1 LSVRSTNLTR
11 PADPPLLAWFE
22 ETAKTAVRHKYYEQF
37 PSKRPSKIA
46 EIDGARRE
54 KAKLSVRHLQVGAA
68 RKIQSLVFTGEAQQW
83 WRVLAILNLRG
94 PVAGSVEP
102 ATSPAGV
109 DLERREK
116 RKKKLIKPWIHAA
129 RESTAIPNLN
139 GEGGREE
146 IWI

>member
-1 LSVRSTNLTR
+1 MSVRSTNLTR

-22 ETAKTAVRHKYYEQF
+22 ETAKSAVRHKYYEQF

-46 EIDGARRE
+46 EIDGARESEAVTEALTGRGGE
-54 KAKLSVRHLQVGAA
+54 KNP
-68 RKIQSLVFTGEAQQW
+68 VFTGEAQQW

-116 RKKKLIKPWIHAA
+116 RKKKLIKPWIQAA
-129 RESTAIPNLN
+129 RKSTAISNLN
-139 GEGGREE
+139 GEGDREE